1 MCNSQTAARLG
12 LDNTP
17 SDDVVDKLRYTCAG
31 LELIRLITG
40 CPIVVTSGYRSTA
53 VNHAVGGKETS
64 QHCRGEAADITA
76 PAYGHPVD
84 FMDAIIA
91 AGVDY
96 DQLILEYCDRV
107 RGTGWVHIS
116 FTHHPRKMAL
126 IIDRSGTRVYA

>member
-1 MCNSQTAARLG
+1 MMLTKHFNLAEMCNSQTAARLG

-40 CPIVVTSGYRSTA
+40 CPIVVTSGYRSPA

-84 FMDAIIA
+84 FMDAIISGGIGMTSA
-91 AGVDY
+91 SWSIVTARRGQAGY
-96 DQLILEYCDRV
+96 
-107 RGTGWVHIS
+107 
-116 FTHHPRKMAL
+116 M
-126 IIDRSGTRVYA
+126 